1 MRDEL
6 DRQIVELLRENGR
19 RSNVEMAQV
28 LGVSEGT
35 VRKRLDRL
43 LETNSLQVVGLP
55 DPIAAGYPI
64 RTLILLNV
72 ELAKLN
78 DVGRALVEMPEVMR
92 VYSVTGEH
100 DLVAEAL
107 FTSNEHLRRFLMD
120 QVATLEGVIRST
132 TFHVAEVL
140 KRDHEW
146 ALPPPPPPRVLVVD
160 DDPDFVQVTC
170 MVLEAEGLSTS
181 SAVDGAQALQV
192 MKASRPDLVI
202 LDVMMDGVLDG
213 WDAARRIRTHPALA
227 RVPILLVSSITAS
240 EYIGMFPTDE
250 DSLADNFLSKPVNPQ
265 QLVSE
270 VKRLLSRR

>member
-78 DVGRALVEMPEVMR
+78 DVCLL
-92 VYSVTGEH
+92 Y
-100 DLVAEAL
+100 
-107 FTSNEHLRRFLMD
+107 TSRC
-120 QVATLEGVIRST
+120 V
-132 TFHVAEVL
+132 
-140 KRDHEW
+140 
-146 ALPPPPPPRVLVVD
+146 
-160 DDPDFVQVTC
+160 
-170 MVLEAEGLSTS
+170 
-181 SAVDGAQALQV
+181 
-192 MKASRPDLVI
+192 
-202 LDVMMDGVLDG
+202 
-213 WDAARRIRTHPALA
+213 
-227 RVPILLVSSITAS
+227 
-240 EYIGMFPTDE
+240 
-250 DSLADNFLSKPVNPQ
+250 
-265 QLVSE
+265 
-270 VKRLLSRR
+270 